1 MWQEEEEIMEHII
14 SIASIFWDTTDQLL
28 YVLILFVILDY
39 ITGICVAI
47 LNHKVSSEIGAKGIS
62 KKVGIFALISL
73 CHIADRYLLNTPSVL
88 QTVTT
93 TFYIANEGISV
104 IENIGRLGIPCSE
117 KVKELLAL
125 FKKLKKD

>member
-1 MWQEEEEIMEHII
+1 MEFII
-14 SIASIFWDTTDQLL
+14 SIASIFLDTTDQLL

-39 ITGICVAI
+39 ITGVCVAI
-47 LNHKVSSEIGAKGIS
+47 QERKISSEIGAKGIS
-62 KKVGIFALISL
+62 KKVGIFAFISL

-104 IENIGRLGIPCSE
+104 IENIGRLGIPYPK
-117 KVKELLAL
+117 KVKELLS
-125 FKKLKKD
+125 FFEKLRKD

>member
-62 KKVGIFALISL
+62 KKV
-73 CHIADRYLLNTPSVL
+73 R
-88 QTVTT
+88 
-93 TFYIANEGISV
+93 TFFEG
-104 IENIGRLGIPCSE
+104 
-117 KVKELLAL
+117 
-125 FKKLKKD
+125 